1 MPNRARVRVV
11 ADRESDPAN
20 DNGTEEVSWRLIAP
34 GTTVLAS
41 DGTPIGR
48 VTHVLGDPQRD
59 IFDGVGFRH
68 HLWTTN
74 RMAPAAMVARITER
88 AVSLRISAAEA
99 EQCAPYQEEHVYRIG
114 NTGLFGRRPGWRE
127 EDRS

>member
-1 MPNRARVRVV
+1 MSNRQR
-11 ADRESDPAN
+11 DPA
-20 DNGTEEVSWRLIAP
+20 DENGAEVSWRLIAR
-34 GTTVLAS
+34 GTPVHAA
-41 DGTPIGR
+41 DGTPVGR

-74 RMAPAAMVARITER
+74 RMASAAIVARITER
-88 AVSLRISAAEA
+88 AVSLRISASEA
-99 EQCAPYQEEHVYRIG
+99 EQCPPYQEEHVYQIG